1 MYTST
6 VSGRVT
12 VGVAEIAP
20 IEDPALVALATRARA
35 GEPAAFAELHARFA
49 PLVHGILVTMVPL
62 HDAQDLT
69 QEVFLSA
76 WRALGTL
83 QEPARIAGWLAVI
96 ARNRGRDAL
105 RRRDRTPAA
114 LPEDVPAPPGPTGEA
129 ADILRCLRELPE
141 AYRETLALRLVEGWS
156 GPEIAARTGLT
167 HGSVRVN
174 LTRGMKLLRERLG
187 EAGYA

>member
-1 MYTST
+1 MTA
-6 VSGRVT
+6 
-12 VGVAEIAP
+12 GVAEAAP
-20 IEDPALVALATRARA
+20 VVDPELIDLATRARA
-35 GEPAAFAELHARFA
+35 GEPAAFTALHARFA
-49 PLVHGILVTMVPL
+49 PLVHGILVTMVQP

-83 QEPARIAGWLAVI
+83 HEPARFAGWIATI

-105 RRRDRTPAA
+105 RRRESGRVPMPD
-114 LPEDVPAPPGPTGEA
+114 DVAAPPGPTGEA

-174 LTRGMKLLRERLG
+174 LTRGMKLLRDRLR